1 MKNSKEQFKFCSIK
15 TERNPL
21 NDESQTFLHYY
32 IRPGFLKKCCNEVAG
47 IRACSNCCIDHPF
60 RDDRS
65 KCTFGSSMN
74 RRSSC
79 QMDFYSLLFK

>member
-32 IRPGFLKKCCNEVAG
+32 IRPGVRMDDCNEVAG
-47 IRACSNCCIDHPF
+47 IRACSNCWIFD
-60 RDDRS
+60 
-65 KCTFGSSMN
+65 SSN
-74 RRSSC
+74 RRSEC
-79 QMDFYSLLFK
+79 TLVLQK